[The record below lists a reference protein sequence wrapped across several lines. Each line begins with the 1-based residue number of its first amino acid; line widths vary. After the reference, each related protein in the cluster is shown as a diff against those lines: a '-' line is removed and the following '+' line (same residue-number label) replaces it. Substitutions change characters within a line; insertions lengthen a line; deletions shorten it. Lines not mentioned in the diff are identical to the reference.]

1 MDAPMIS
8 YGQLS
13 GYGRLSSP
21 SLTFEFLVYQ
31 TSLKVN
37 NFFFFIIGC
46 KLVQHTIEI
55 ILRCQISKIIC
66 QVHIYSDREHC
77 VTSTFIQAGNTVR
90 YAVRQQRLHQGWHI
104 YYMNLKYKSL
114 SI

>member
-8 YGQLS
+8 YGELS
-13 GYGRLSSP
+13 GYGRLSGP
-21 SLTFEFLVYQ
+21 SLAFEFLVYQ
-31 TSLKVN
+31 TSLKVHN
-37 NFFFFIIGC
+37 LFFFTIGC

-90 YAVRQQRLHQGWHI
+90 YDGSQ
-104 YYMNLKYKSL
+104 
-114 SI
+114 